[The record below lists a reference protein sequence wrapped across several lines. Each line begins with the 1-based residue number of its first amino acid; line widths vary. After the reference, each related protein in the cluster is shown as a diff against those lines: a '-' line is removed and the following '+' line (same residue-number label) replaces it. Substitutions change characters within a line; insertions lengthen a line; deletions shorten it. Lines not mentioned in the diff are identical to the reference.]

1 MGLCL
6 DPGTSRARCA
16 YREPIAFALK
26 VLNTASC
33 PACDTGPFL
42 RTTAELFPRVQV
54 EPVSL
59 ETPAGQEL
67 AHQYDI
73 QVFPAYI
80 FDPEFARSPRFGRV
94 RHLVEQKGAH
104 YLLRPRLAST
114 SYWRERRARR
124 GRLDVFVPGRA
135 LDIEEEMA
143 RLWPPD
149 DSDIHLHYL
158 LSSRDRSQ
166 VPEELARRA
175 CLALHQ
181 PRHYPAY
188 VAARNRDLRA
198 GPEARDWRV
207 AADTAGVD
215 WQTLQ
220 TCVERGQGRDLVAA
234 AQALAD
240 SLELAPETTAALVG
254 NQVLLRRAQPREIF
268 RQWQE
273 GNKF

>member
-1 MGLCL
+1 
-6 DPGTSRARCA
+6 
-16 YREPIAFALK
+16 
-26 VLNTASC
+26 
-33 PACDTGPFL
+33 
-42 RTTAELFPRVQV
+42 
-54 EPVSL
+54 
-59 ETPAGQEL
+59 
-67 AHQYDI
+67 
-73 QVFPAYI
+73 
-80 FDPEFARSPRFGRV
+80 
-94 RHLVEQKGAH
+94 
-104 YLLRPRLAST
+104 
-114 SYWRERRARR
+114 
-124 GRLDVFVPGRA
+124 
-135 LDIEEEMA
+135 MA